1 MKDFAGR
8 NVFTISTDAE
18 KRAYGMPLP
27 MKLVYVQMANGKMK
41 VRAVVCGNLE
51 KSDPTQTLWTAQAE
65 TSQLIAALRLSQL
78 RDWEVGVVDVSGA
91 FMYAP
96 LPEHHHVVVRPP
108 RAFVDVGLASP
119 TECWTLHKAVYGLRV
134 SPKAWGV
141 ERDSK
146 LSGLRWTA
154 GVSIIVW
161 SSVPQTPRCG

>member
-1 MKDFAGR
+1 M
-8 NVFTISTDAE
+8 DAT
-18 KRAYGMPLP
+18 R
-27 MKLVYVQMANGKMK
+27 
-41 VRAVVCGNLE
+41 
-51 KSDPTQTLWTAQAE
+51 SDPTQTFWTAQAE
-65 TSQLIAALRLSQL
+65 TSSLIAALRLSQL
-78 RDWEVGVVDVSGA
+78 RDWEVGAVDVSGA

-108 RAFVDVGLASP
+108 RAFVDAGLASP
-119 TECWTLHKAVYGLRV
+119 TACWTLHKAVYGLRV